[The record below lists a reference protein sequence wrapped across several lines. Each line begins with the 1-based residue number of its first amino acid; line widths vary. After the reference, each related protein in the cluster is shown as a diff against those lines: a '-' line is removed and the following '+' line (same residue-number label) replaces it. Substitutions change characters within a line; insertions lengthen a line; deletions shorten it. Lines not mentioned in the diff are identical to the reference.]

1 MKKRVLL
8 VIGLVLSLFLITG
21 CGKKEIKAD
30 TKAIESKARMMMALL
45 ESADING
52 LKDFQDSSDFLKQS
66 QVAQLTSMDA
76 NGNYISLN
84 DTKIEDFEGIVDAWV
99 AADKELGAFVS
110 ADNDFEVEQKG
121 SDTTATVKVK
131 FKNRDADV
139 ILAFDSETARL
150 ENMTVNGD
158 YSRGE
163 VLKKAGL
170 NTLLGMGTVFIVLI
184 IIALVISLFNFL
196 PGVKESKPGKKEEK
210 EVVKPALEKTVET
223 VKAAASN
230 DAEIQA
236 VIAAAI
242 AAYAEETGQDSSGY
256 FVRKIVRRRRS

>member
-1 MKKRVLL
+1 MVALCGLL
-8 VIGLVLSLFLITG
+8 GMSA
-21 CGKKEIKAD
+21 CEIP
-30 TKAIESKARMMMALL
+30 
-45 ESADING
+45 
-52 LKDFQDSSDFLKQS
+52 
-66 QVAQLTSMDA
+66 
-76 NGNYISLN
+76 
-84 DTKIEDFEGIVDAWV
+84 FEI
-99 AADKELGAFVS
+99 
-110 ADNDFEVEQKG
+110 EQKG

-139 ILAFDSETARL
+139 ILAFDSATARL
-150 ENMTVNGD
+150 KNMTVNGD

-170 NTLLGMGTVFIVLI
+170 NTLLGMGTVFVVLI

>member
-1 MKKRVLL
+1 
-8 VIGLVLSLFLITG
+8 
-21 CGKKEIKAD
+21 
-30 TKAIESKARMMMALL
+30 
-45 ESADING
+45 
-52 LKDFQDSSDFLKQS
+52 
-66 QVAQLTSMDA
+66 
-76 NGNYISLN
+76 
-84 DTKIEDFEGIVDAWV
+84 
-99 AADKELGAFVS
+99 
-110 ADNDFEVEQKG
+110 
-121 SDTTATVKVK
+121 
-131 FKNRDADV
+131 
-139 ILAFDSETARL
+139 
-150 ENMTVNGD
+150 MTVNGD